1 MPNQQAETRTRTRHI
16 PGLDSE
22 VAPLLGLGLGITGLV
37 LGLRPRLAPFPL
49 ALTALAALLY
59 RDPERETIDDP
70 STLFAAADGTVVQ
83 IDEIYE
89 HRFLHTD
96 AVRITTILSLFDV
109 PVNRSPT
116 AGMVRYLEH
125 VPGDY
130 NLPWKLDTIEH
141 SARTYLG
148 LTTSWGPLL
157 ITQVT
162 NPLARR
168 IVSHV
173 QPGDMIEAG
182 ERISTA
188 RFSSRTD
195 IIAQRDSLDVLV
207 RTGQKL
213 TAGIT
218 PLARVVPL

>member
-1 MPNQQAETRTRTRHI
+1 MPNQQTETRIRTRRI
-16 PGLDSE
+16 PGFDSE
-22 VAPLLGLGLGITGLV
+22 VAPLLGLGLGLTGLV

-59 RDPERETIDDP
+59 RDPERATPDEPT
-70 STLFAAADGTVVQ
+70 TLFAVADGTVVR

-96 AVRITTILSLFDV
+96 ALRITTILSLLDV

-130 NLPWKLDTIEH
+130 NLPWKLDTIEQ
-141 SARTYLG
+141 SARIYLG
-148 LTTSWGPLL
+148 LETSWGPLL

-168 IVSHV
+168 IVPRV
-173 QPGDMIEAG
+173 QAGDMVESG

-188 RFSSRTD
+188 RFGSRTD

-207 RTGQKL
+207 RVGQKL